1 VICIET
7 NHVCIICTAKV
18 DIKPYST
25 HFLISIESSD
35 WQSEIF
41 GSRTAKA
48 LRLPIPKQIYWG
60 IVTRQQNNPD
70 WQSTAKKKSG

>member
-1 VICIET
+1 MLSSINKFVVICIET

-25 HFLISIESSD
+25 HFFISVESSGL
-35 WQSEIF
+35 QSE
-41 GSRTAKA
+41 TAA
-48 LRLPIPKQIYWG
+48 DHYWG